1 MRKLAKVLLAGVAA
15 LSLTACGQAEGT
27 TGSSADT
34 TAKEQKQQETPE
46 KIKIQS
52 LNANGEEFLWKYHM
66 IRNVSLFWIWQ
77 HWISWIILVLE
88 TK

>member
-34 TAKEQKQQETPE
+34 TAKEQKQRKR
-46 KIKIQS
+46 KI
-52 LNANGEEFLWKYHM
+52 
-66 IRNVSLFWIWQ
+66 IRRI
-77 HWISWIILVLE
+77 VLP
-88 TK
+88 

>member
-15 LSLTACGQAEGT
+15 LSLTACGQAERT

-52 LNANGEEFLWKYHM
+52 LNANGEEIFSGST
-66 IRNVSLFWIWQ
+66 I
-77 HWISWIILVLE
+77 
-88 TK
+88 

>member
-34 TAKEQKQQETPE
+34 TATVFGDVHLQDGRDAGLRGLSKE
-46 KIKIQS
+46 
-52 LNANGEEFLWKYHM
+52 Y
-66 IRNVSLFWIWQ
+66 V
-77 HWISWIILVLE
+77 
-88 TK
+88 